1 MSTCGKKG
9 SGNHNIV
16 LVHSIFCSID
26 IGQQGRRMV
35 FLQCVV
41 IFSLVERGKSV
52 DLSVR
57 RVGNHSFG
65 IVHSFWVDRYW
76 AAGLDLFFYNVQWC
90 SSTFLTMNLGRMSTC
105 QKRQETTVSI
115 LFEVLDWRTLDSSIR
130 WFFLQCVALLFKLSE
145 SEKNVYVRKS

>member
-1 MSTCGKKG
+1 
-9 SGNHNIV
+9 
-16 LVHSIFCSID
+16 
-26 IGQQGRRMV
+26 MV

-76 AAGLDLFFYNVQWC
+76 AAGLDLFFYNVQ
-90 SSTFLTMNLGRMSTC
+90 
-105 QKRQETTVSI
+105 
-115 LFEVLDWRTLDSSIR
+115 
-130 WFFLQCVALLFKLSE
+130 
-145 SEKNVYVRKS
+145 